1 MTRTTMALEP
11 EILQMVRNLSAER
24 GISLGDAVNQILR
37 RGLEAQSPTINRN
50 GFVVFA
56 QAAPE
61 AFGPNDVENA
71 LAEESFS

>member
-56 QAAPE
+56 QASPE
-61 AFGPNDVENA
+61 SFGPNDVENA
-71 LAEESFS
+71 LAEESFN

>member
-56 QAAPE
+56 QASPE
-61 AFGPNDVENA
+61 AFGPNDVANA

>member
-37 RGLEAQSPTINRN
+37 RGLEAQSPTISRN

-56 QAAPE
+56 QASPE
-61 AFGPNDVENA
+61 AFGSNDVENA